1 MILLLLWAMVQ
12 DPEQGELKKRY
23 DEKIGREWLKKAD
36 WILDFD
42 RARAQARQSDRPIFA
57 YFTRSYVR

>member
-1 MILLLLWAMVQ
+1 MTILLLWSLLQ
-12 DPEQGELKKRY
+12 EPDELKRRY
-23 DEKIGREWLKKAD
+23 DEKIGQEWLKKAD

-42 RARAQARQSDRPIFA
+42 RARAQARQSGKPIFA